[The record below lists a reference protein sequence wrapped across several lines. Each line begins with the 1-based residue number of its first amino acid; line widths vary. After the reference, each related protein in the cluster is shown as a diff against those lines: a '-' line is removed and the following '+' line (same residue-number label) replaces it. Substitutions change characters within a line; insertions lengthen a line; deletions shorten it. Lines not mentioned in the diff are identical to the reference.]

1 MLREVS
7 AAAKDRPALPTP
19 ELPKPA
25 SLKPDLPEPE
35 LRGPGLLEPVSAHPG
50 LPGPVPEAGANGAT
64 PIWVVL
70 GMTVMLLLPFG
81 PVGLAAAAMAG
92 MFAYREAINV
102 AAVLLAGALF
112 LLSGEKGIRA
122 QLWPA
127 FKWGAGAALVAGV
140 PLAILML
147 SPAGGWL
154 ERHRAALMQ
163 ATLYVDLTW
172 LAVVAFIAWRGP
184 ADPRRLGILLALVVG
199 TSRLMMFP
207 AFLTL
212 GVMTTGA
219 MSIILAPVALA
230 GLAAGMLLV
239 TLAGLL
245 LAWLAALPRRHVPP
259 RRVLAG
265 LAALLAV
272 LQLASVVFGLRGD

>member
-1 MLREVS
+1 
-7 AAAKDRPALPTP
+7 LPTP
-19 ELPKPA
+19 ELPKPEL
-25 SLKPDLPEPE
+25 LKPALPEPE
-35 LRGPGLLEPVSAHPG
+35 VPEPRPA
-50 LPGPVPEAGANGAT
+50 PEAGAGGAT
-64 PIWVVL
+64 PLWAVL
-70 GMTVMLLLPFG
+70 GLTVMLLLPFG
-81 PVGLAAAAMAG
+81 PVGLVAVALAG
-92 MFAYREAINV
+92 TFAYWEAINV

-112 LLSGEKGIRA
+112 LLSGEKGMRS

-127 FKWGAGAALVAGV
+127 FKWGAGAALVVGI
-140 PLAILML
+140 PLGILMI
-147 SPAGGWL
+147 SPAGDWM
-154 ERHRAALMQ
+154 ERHRAALLQ
-163 ATLYVDLTW
+163 ATLYIDMTW
-172 LAVVAFIAWRGP
+172 LAVVAVVAWRGP
-184 ADPRRLGILLALVVG
+184 KDSRRLGILLAVVVG

-207 AFLTL
+207 AFLAL

-219 MSIILAPVALA
+219 MSIVIAPVALA

-245 LAWLAALPRRHVPP
+245 LAWLVALPRRHVPP